1 MGTLEDVANDAEF
14 LASDLAAFVSGQ
26 HLLHHRRRTGVT
38 LNAVYRRRYSMPA
51 AGANRSDAT

>member
-26 HLLHHRRRTGVT
+26 HLLITGG
-38 LNAVYRRRYSMPA
+38 APA
-51 AGANRSDAT
+51 